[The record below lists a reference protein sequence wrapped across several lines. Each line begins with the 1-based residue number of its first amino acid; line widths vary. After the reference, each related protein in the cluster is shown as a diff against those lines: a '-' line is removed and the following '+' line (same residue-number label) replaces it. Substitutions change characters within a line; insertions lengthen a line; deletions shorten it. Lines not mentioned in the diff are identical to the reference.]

1 MAMKSLLPAIAGFM
15 MNGVKT
21 LLAIGLMG
29 VCWADACSPEKM
41 NTAIRDMVLMAD
53 IYMLFSLIIE

>member
-1 MAMKSLLPAIAGFM
+1 
-15 MNGVKT
+15 VKT
-21 LLAIGLMG
+21 LLAMGLMG